1 LRYADWNDHA
11 KKCRK
16 TQVFLNR
23 LVLENNYTQ
32 VVNSPTR
39 GDWASNGSC
48 MEEIWKRFKEV
59 VFESIDRFVPHK
71 IVRKN
76 PDPEYYNKELK
87 QLKVKVR
94 RVYNKRK
101 LEQRYQVKLKRLSK
115 ELLAARKT

>member
-1 LRYADWNDHA
+1 LE
-11 KKCRK
+11 
-16 TQVFLNR
+16 R
-23 LVLENNYTQ
+23 LVPLYHKTNVTGLQ
-32 VVNSPTR
+32 SFLRSKFTS
-39 GDWASNGSC
+39 WASNGSC

-87 QLKVKVR
+87 WLKVKVR